1 MFNVIFLKNCVKVLY
16 LMKIIEMMNYSF
28 LLIGI
33 ICLLLSICLL
43 FTNKF
48 YKRKEH
54 DMLWATSSNFFGSSI
69 VLAIFAIIILINE
82 FRKLF

>member
-1 MFNVIFLKNCVKVLY
+1 MFNGNFLKNCVKVLY
-16 LMKIIEMMNYSF
+16 LMKIIFIMNYSF

-48 YKRKEH
+48 YKRKER
-54 DMLWATSSNFFGSSI
+54 DMLWATGSNFFGSSI
-69 VLAIFAIIILINE
+69 VLAIFAILILINE
-82 FRKLF
+82 LRKLF